1 MVSLGTIKMLS
12 MGNLQLVLSNDKFAK
27 DNKSFSQVYNDN
39 VKENSNMDYINFLK
53 RYLPYYKNS
62 TMRDLGII

>member
-1 MVSLGTIKMLS
+1 
-12 MGNLQLVLSNDKFAK
+12 MGKLQLMLSNDKFAK
-27 DNKSFSQVYNDN
+27 NNKSLLQVYNDN
-39 VKENSNMDYINFLK
+39 IKEDSNMDYINFLK